1 MVTGRQLVVANARL
15 HKLKDP
21 AGAARRALEIVDMVP
36 AMDRRIS
43 TYSKGMKQ
51 RVKVA
56 TALVHDPEV
65 SCWTSPSTAWIPA
78 SACT

>member
-51 RVKVA
+51 RLKVA

-65 SCWTSPSTAWIPA
+65 FLLDEPFNGMDPA